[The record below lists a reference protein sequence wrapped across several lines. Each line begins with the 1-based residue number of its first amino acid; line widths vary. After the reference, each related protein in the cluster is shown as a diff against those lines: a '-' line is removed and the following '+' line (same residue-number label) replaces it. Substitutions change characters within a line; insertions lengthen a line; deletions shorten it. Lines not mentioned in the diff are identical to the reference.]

1 MIIRDLIKI
10 YSDKLVDISDT
21 PRLDV
26 DMMLCKALGDV
37 DRIYIHMNIDRE
49 LDKDKQE
56 YFEKMFEDRLKGRP
70 IAYIL
75 NNREFMGLDFHV
87 EEGVLIPR
95 PDTEILV
102 EEIIN
107 VYNKQGSGPVFVED
121 SKDNEDSKDASI
133 VKEKE
138 RVSSNFK
145 KDINEELK
153 IVEIGTGSG
162 AITVSLA
169 KYLESSTVLSL
180 DISDTA
186 LKIGEIN
193 AVNNGVIE
201 RVSFKKS
208 NMFSAIEK
216 EEIKFDIVVSNPPYI
231 RRADMD
237 TLQKQ
242 VKDFE
247 PHLALDGGLDGL
259 NFYRDITRESKKYLK
274 HGGMLAY
281 EVGYDQAE
289 EVSSILKDEGFKK
302 IYIKK
307 DLQSIDRVVIGF
319 NL

>member
-1 MIIRDLIKI
+1 MIISDLIKI

-26 DMMLCKALGDV
+26 DMMLCKALGNV

-56 YFEKMFEDRLKGRP
+56 DFEKMFEDRLKGRP

-75 NNREFMGLDFHV
+75 NNREFMGLDFYV

-102 EEIIN
+102 EEIIY
-107 VYNKQGSGPVFVED
+107 VYNKQGSATVFLED
-121 SKDNEDSKDASI
+121 SNVESSDASREL
-133 VKEKE
+133 EKE
-138 RVSSNFK
+138 RLSRNLK
-145 KDINEELK
+145 KDLKEELK

-186 LKIGEIN
+186 LKIGEKN
-193 AVNNGVIE
+193 AVNNGVID

-208 NMFSAIEK
+208 NMFSVIEK
-216 EEIKFDIVVSNPPYI
+216 EDIKFDIVVSNPPYI
-231 RRADMD
+231 RRADME

-259 NFYRDITRESKKYLK
+259 NFYRSITRESKKYLK

-281 EVGYDQAE
+281 EVGHDQAE
-289 EVSSILKDEGFKK
+289 EVSNILKDEGFKK
-302 IYIKK
+302 IYTKK

>member
-1 MIIRDLIKI
+1 
-10 YSDKLVDISDT
+10 
-21 PRLDV
+21 
-26 DMMLCKALGDV
+26 
-37 DRIYIHMNIDRE
+37 
-49 LDKDKQE
+49 
-56 YFEKMFEDRLKGRP
+56 
-70 IAYIL
+70 
-75 NNREFMGLDFHV
+75 MGLDFYV

-102 EEIIN
+102 EEIIY
-107 VYNKQGSGPVFVED
+107 VYNKQGSATVLLED
-121 SKDNEDSKDASI
+121 SNEESSDASREL
-133 VKEKE
+133 EKE
-138 RVSSNFK
+138 RLSRNLK
-145 KDINEELK
+145 KDLKEELK

-186 LKIGEIN
+186 LKIGEKN
-193 AVNNGVIE
+193 AVNNGVID

-216 EEIKFDIVVSNPPYI
+216 EDIKFDIVVSNPPYI

-259 NFYRDITRESKKYLK
+259 NFYRSITRESKKYLK

-281 EVGYDQAE
+281 EAGHDQAE
-289 EVSSILKDEGFKK
+289 EVSNILKDEGFKK
-302 IYIKK
+302 IYTKK